1 MWQEHYD
8 EAIGRFKAVQRAL
21 ESRKSTFALNR
32 TFGNLG
38 WSYLAIGDLQNAEIK
53 FSEAERASAKAAM
66 PEDRAY
72 WLHTL
77 GDTYYRQ
84 GRYVE
89 AEAVSQQALAL
100 ERKMDD
106 KRTLTE
112 CLNTL
117 SEIALATGHVEL
129 AENHNREAL
138 GIERAGLDRFGIASS
153 TIIAGRIAAGRRQYP
168 EAERTFQTIIADHGV
183 ETALRW
189 EAQAGLAQ
197 VHAAKGNTA
206 LAEREFRE
214 SIHTITVARNGIQNE
229 EFRLSFLSSSI
240 RFYDAYVNFRSEEHT
255 SELQSRLHLVCRL
268 LLAKKNIDSAKHVP
282 RPPSRPRTT
291 DPGRARVGHTVCC
304 ADSRTRTPVTSSKP
318 GSPQRLAATAP
329 RHAT

>member
-1 MWQEHYD
+1 
-8 EAIGRFKAVQRAL
+8 
-21 ESRKSTFALNR
+21 
-32 TFGNLG
+32 
-38 WSYLAIGDLQNAEIK
+38 
-53 FSEAERASAKAAM
+53 M

-138 GIERAGLDRFGIASS
+138 GIERAGHDC
-153 TIIAGRIAAGRRQYP
+153 
-168 EAERTFQTIIADHGV
+168 D
-183 ETALRW
+183 
-189 EAQAGLAQ
+189 
-197 VHAAKGNTA
+197 
-206 LAEREFRE
+206 
-214 SIHTITVARNGIQNE
+214 
-229 EFRLSFLSSSI
+229 
-240 RFYDAYVNFRSEEHT
+240 
-255 SELQSRLHLVCRL
+255 SRP
-268 LLAKKNIDSAKHVP
+268 VP
-282 RPPSRPRTT
+282 RDRKS
-291 DPGRARVGHTVCC
+291 
-304 ADSRTRTPVTSSKP
+304 TRLNSSH
-318 GSPQRLAATAP
+318 SQISYA
-329 RHAT
+329 